1 MAFTSYDDINHKCL
15 AYIVKT
21 DAHIHKWMDG
31 RVVMALASGAS
42 GATRVSSILT
52 PFTYLFF
59 FVLYLFIIFFIISPF
74 TSSPPLF
81 PFGN

>member
-1 MAFTSYDDINHKCL
+1 
-15 AYIVKT
+15 
-21 DAHIHKWMDG
+21 MDG

-59 FVLYLFIIFFIISPF
+59 VVFFILFLFLFYNLPF
-74 TSSPPLF
+74 TFPPPF
-81 PFGN
+81 PIWKLSIKKRKLLTRVEM